1 MSNDTA
7 TMQVVNNSMGYLG
20 NPLVKRDGVQ
30 QSFTQEELSEYIRC
44 MNDPAY
50 FARKYVKVIN
60 LDRGLVPFDLYPYQ
74 ERMFKH
80 FNDNRFSIV
89 LACRQS
95 GKSISSV
102 VYLLWFAIFKPEQT
116 IAVLANKGS
125 TSQEMLSRVTLAL
138 ENLPFFLQP
147 GCKALNKRSIE
158 FSNNSRIVAA
168 ATSGSS
174 IRGMSVNLLFLD
186 EFAFVENDAVFYTS
200 TYPVVSSGKNTRV
213 IITSTANGIGNV
225 FHKLYEGAVQST
237 NEFKAFRVD
246 WWDVPGRDEEWKR
259 QTISNTSELQF
270 SQEFG
275 NTFHGTGNTL
285 ISPDVLLSMK
295 ASTPILQQGN
305 VKVYHKPEEG
315 HNYLMFVDVAKGRG
329 QDYSTFNV
337 IDISSRPFKQV
348 CVFRDNMISP
358 LLFPDM
364 IYKWA
369 NYFNKAYVIIENN
382 DQGSVVCNGLYYD
395 LEYEEVFME
404 SLIKAGGIGVTMTK
418 KIKRIGCSNIKD
430 LVEQHKIEIVDA
442 DTIVEMSTF
451 VSSGSSY
458 EAASNSHDDLM
469 MNLVLFGW
477 YASTEMFINDTDIN
491 VREMLFAE
499 KMRAIEDEVLPFGVI
514 HDASKESDKEES
526 EMIGGDRWFTV
537 NGESYDVNV

>member
-1 MSNDTA
+1 MTA
-7 TMQVVNNSMGYLG
+7 QMQVVNNSMGYLG
-20 NPLVKRDGVQ
+20 NPNVKRDGVEQ
-30 QSFTQEELSEYIRC
+30 TFTQDEFQEYVRC

-60 LDRGLVPFDLYPYQ
+60 LDKGLVPFNLYPYQ
-74 ERMFKH
+74 ERMFSH
-80 FNDNRFSIV
+80 FNSNRFSIV

-102 VYLLWFAIFKPEQT
+102 VYLLWYAIFKPEQT

-125 TSQEMLSRVTLAL
+125 TAQEMLSRVTLAL

-158 FSNNSRIVAA
+158 FSNNSRIIAA

-200 TYPVVSSGKNTRV
+200 TYPVVSSGKSTRV

-225 FHKLYEGAVQST
+225 FHKLYEGAVQGT

-259 QTISNTSELQF
+259 QTIANTSELQF
-270 SQEFG
+270 QQEFG

-285 ISPDVLLSMK
+285 IAADTLLALK
-295 ASTPILQQGN
+295 ASTPILSQGN
-305 VKVYHKPEEG
+305 VNVYHKPEED
-315 HNYLMFVDVAKGRG
+315 HKYLMFVDVAKGRG

-337 IDISSRPFKQV
+337 IDISTRPFRQV
-348 CVFRDNMISP
+348 ATFRDNMISP
-358 LLFPDM
+358 LLFPDV

-369 NYFNKAYVIIENN
+369 NYFNRAYVIVENN
-382 DQGSVVCNGLYYD
+382 DQGGVVCNGLYYD
-395 LEYEEVFME
+395 LEYEEMFLE
-404 SLIKAGGIGVTMTK
+404 SMVKAGGIGVMMNK

-430 LVEQHKIEIVDA
+430 LVEQKKIEIVDA
-442 DTIVEMSTF
+442 ETIIEMSTF
-451 VSSGSSY
+451 VAKGQSY
-458 EAASNSHDDLM
+458 EAADNSHDDLM

-477 YASTEMFINDTDIN
+477 YASTEMFVNETDIN
-491 VREMLFAE
+491 VRQMLFAE
-499 KMRAIEDEVLPFGVI
+499 KMRAIEDEVLPFGI
-514 HDASKESDKEES
+514 HYDAAVEDPIAQS
-526 EMIGGDRWFTV
+526 EMIGGDRWYTY
-537 NGESYDVNV
+537 NGEKDDFKL

>member
-1 MSNDTA
+1 
-7 TMQVVNNSMGYLG
+7 
-20 NPLVKRDGVQ
+20 
-30 QSFTQEELSEYIRC
+30 
-44 MNDPAY
+44 
-50 FARKYVKVIN
+50 
-60 LDRGLVPFDLYPYQ
+60 
-74 ERMFKH
+74 
-80 FNDNRFSIV
+80 
-89 LACRQS
+89 
-95 GKSISSV
+95 
-102 VYLLWFAIFKPEQT
+102 
-116 IAVLANKGS
+116 
-125 TSQEMLSRVTLAL
+125 
-138 ENLPFFLQP
+138 
-147 GCKALNKRSIE
+147 
-158 FSNNSRIVAA
+158 
-168 ATSGSS
+168 
-174 IRGMSVNLLFLD
+174 
-186 EFAFVENDAVFYTS
+186 
-200 TYPVVSSGKNTRV
+200 
-213 IITSTANGIGNV
+213 
-225 FHKLYEGAVQST
+225 
-237 NEFKAFRVD
+237 
-246 WWDVPGRDEEWKR
+246 
-259 QTISNTSELQF
+259 
-270 SQEFG
+270 
-275 NTFHGTGNTL
+275 
-285 ISPDVLLSMK
+285 MK

>member
-1 MSNDTA
+1 MSAN
-7 TMQVVNNSMGYLG
+7 MQVVNNSMGYLG
-20 NPLVKRDGVQ
+20 NPNVKRDGVEQ
-30 QSFTQEELSEYIRC
+30 TFTQEEFQEYLKC

-50 FARKYVKVIN
+50 FARRYVKVIN
-60 LDRGLVPFDLYPYQ
+60 LDKGLVPFDLYPYQ
-74 ERMFKH
+74 ERMFGH
-80 FNDNRFSIV
+80 FNENRYSIV

-102 VYLLWFAIFKPEQT
+102 VYLLWYAIFRPEQT

-158 FSNNSRIVAA
+158 FSNNSRIIAA

-186 EFAFVENDAVFYTS
+186 EFAFVENDAKFYTS
-200 TYPVVSSGKNTRV
+200 TYPVVSSGKTTRV
-213 IITSTANGIGNV
+213 IITSTANGLGNV
-225 FHKLYEGAVQST
+225 FHKLYEGALQGT

-259 QTISNTSELQF
+259 QTISNTSDLQF
-270 SQEFG
+270 QQEFG

-285 ISPDVLLSMK
+285 INADTLLSLK
-295 ASTPILQQGN
+295 AQHPIMEQNN
-305 VKVYHKPEEG
+305 VKVYSRPEEN

-329 QDYSTFNV
+329 QDYSTFNI
-337 IDISSRPFKQV
+337 IDITSRPFKQV

-358 LLFPDM
+358 LLFPDV

-369 NYFNKAYVIIENN
+369 NHYNKAYAIIENN
-382 DQGSVVCNGLYYD
+382 DQGSVVCNGLYYE
-395 LEYEEVFME
+395 LEYEEVFVE
-404 SLIKAGGIGVTMTK
+404 SIVKSGGIGVMMNK

-442 DTIVEMSTF
+442 DTIIEMSTF
-451 VSSGSSY
+451 VAKGSSY
-458 EAASNSHDDLM
+458 EASDNSHDDLM

-477 YASTEMFINDTDIN
+477 YASTEMFINETDIN
-491 VREMLFAE
+491 VRQMLFAE
-499 KMRAIEDEVLPFGVI
+499 KMKAIEDEVLPFGI
-514 HDASKESDKEES
+514 RHNAAEDDALADS
-526 EMIGGDRWFTV
+526 EMIGGDRWFSVKNSET
-537 NGESYDVNV
+537 GTMF